1 MKTAFLNVEWVNFYL
16 FSSELV
22 HSTLLQFFLGYSPC
36 ITLVKKYVTFRGRPL
51 QMDFFQLRSF
61 DDPSHQYNQLNKIW
75 HWLGIGMYSQ
85 TKLKIA
91 GHRGPVVLVV
101 NLRSEGRGIESCAA
115 NFSFEVDDLD
125 VRRKKE
131 DGNENRRARERPL
144 TRKRT
149 QNRTRS

>member
-85 TKLKIA
+85 TKLKMLSIFFL
-91 GHRGPVVLVV
+91 GFTVLYFLFKVVWNQLPTACQFIS
-101 NLRSEGRGIESCAA
+101 NAYAPRAIRSYIKVLS
-115 NFSFEVDDLD
+115 
-125 VRRKKE
+125 
-131 DGNENRRARERPL
+131 
-144 TRKRT
+144 RKRF
-149 QNRTRS
+149 NCLPCS